1 MIHGPD
7 DERELIRQRAAVSRR
22 QERRN
27 DNARLLLVI
36 GPCLAAVAIF
46 SVITGR
52 GIYGPGDFR
61 LEPAYEVAIIAGG
74 VVLGTAMVI
83 IGLRGLRRSRDDP

>member
-1 MIHGPD
+1 MIRSPD
-7 DERELIRQRAAVSRR
+7 DERELIRQRAAESRR
-22 QERRN
+22 QERRH
-27 DNARLLLVI
+27 DNARLLLVM

-52 GIYGPGDFR
+52 GIYEPGDWR
-61 LEPAYEVAIIAGG
+61 LEPAYEVAVIAGG

-83 IGLRGLRRSRDDP
+83 LGFRALRQSRDDP